1 MSVLETAKESQ
12 ARTELERVG
21 VNERWSRERG
31 EKREIHRVELQ
42 QRS

>member
-1 MSVLETAKESQ
+1 MSVLETARESQ
-12 ARTELERVG
+12 ARTELERAG
-21 VNERWSRERG
+21 VSERQSGERG